1 MCHSHDVR
9 KLLIALAVLA
19 AGILVV
25 VAAQGSEEP
34 RTRTFD
40 LEAARSQL
48 SGAPAPLAQLHE
60 QSSELLA
67 GDVEAFRAR
76 LAELEGHPVVIN
88 KWASWCGP
96 CRIEFPAFQEQATA
110 RGKRIAFLGLN
121 SGDHRADAE
130 EFLRENPVP
139 FPSYEDADED
149 IARAYDIPKN
159 FPVTLFLDAEG
170 KTAYI
175 HQGQYRRADELAR
188 DIERYLPDA

>member
-1 MCHSHDVR
+1 VR

-34 RTRTFD
+34 RARTFD

-96 CRIEFPAFQEQATA
+96 CRIEFPAFQEQAAA
-110 RGKRIAFLGLN
+110 RGKEIAFLGLN

-139 FPSYEDADED
+139 FPSYEDPDED
-149 IARAYDIPKN
+149 IARAIDAPSNYPIT
-159 FPVTLFLDAEG
+159 VFLDERG
-170 KTAYI
+170 RTAYI
-175 HQGQYRRADELAR
+175 HQGGYARAADLAA
-188 DIERYLPDA
+188 DIDRYLGA